1 MAFLTERKTFGQK
14 VRSTLKVAGRIAGG
28 SLGLGTVVVGVDMLL
43 SGSVYL
49 PLFRLYQ
56 AGSWAL
62 CLKSTCPTST
72 PGAIGKAGMVVTEQ
86 KEASAVGLRVLQSGG
101 NAVDAAVAIG
111 YALAVTYPC
120 CGNLGGGGFM
130 LIRQADGTS
139 KVINFREKAPLA
151 ATPQMFLDPKGQ
163 VQPERS
169 KRGYLAV
176 GVPGTVAGLDWALT
190 HYGSLP
196 RRQVMAPAIEL
207 AETGFILQS
216 ADADLLQQGMGKFK
230 QQPNVAAIFL
240 KDGQPYKTGDRLIQK
255 HLAQTLRQI
264 ASQGASA
271 FYRGSIADTVVRES
285 RARGG
290 ILSLQDFQSYR
301 VSEAE
306 PLRCRYRGYEVMTTP
321 LPGGGVTVCQML
333 TLLNGYDLNSLS
345 KAESLHLMLQSMLL
359 AYADRNR
366 HLGDPQFVQAP
377 VNQLLSPNYAA
388 QHRQRIQPQQAISP
402 ESLYLER
409 GTEGDHTTHYSVVD
423 RFGNAV
429 SVTYT
434 INSFYGAEVM
444 AGDTGFFLNNEMD
457 DFAIKPGTANQF
469 GLVQGAANAIA
480 PEKRPLSSMAPTIVL
495 KQGKPW
501 IVTGSP
507 GGSTISTTLL
517 QVISRVVDQGL
528 PLEQAVSAPRIH
540 FQGLPNVVVTE
551 PYALNTDTNLSLWR
565 KGYRV
570 VPFQS
575 WGAAETIMIEPGL
588 LQGMNDPR
596 KPAGRAIGY

>member
-1 MAFLTERKTFGQK
+1 MTFSKERKNLRQR
-14 VRSTLKVAGRIAGG
+14 VRGRLKVVGQIAGG
-28 SLGLGTVVVGVDMLL
+28 VLGLATVAVGLDMLAGR
-43 SGSVYL
+43 SFYH
-49 PLFRLYQ
+49 PLTRLYQ

-62 CLKSTCPTST
+62 CLKSPCPTPT
-72 PGAIGKAGMVVTEQ
+72 PMATGTAGMVVTEQ

-151 ATPQMFLDPKGQ
+151 ATPQMFLNSKGQ
-163 VQPERS
+163 AQADRS

-190 HYGSLP
+190 QYGSLP
-196 RRQVMAPAIEL
+196 RQQVMAPAIEL
-207 AETGFILQS
+207 AEAGFILQS
-216 ADADLLQQGMGKFK
+216 ADAELLAQGKGKFS

-240 KDGQPYKTGDRLIQK
+240 KNGQPYQANERLIQK
-255 HLAQTLRQI
+255 NLAQTLRQI

-271 FYRGSIADTVVRES
+271 FYQGSIAAAIVRAS
-285 RARGG
+285 QANGG
-290 ILSLQDFQSYR
+290 ILTLQDFQSYR
-301 VSEAE
+301 VAETE
-306 PLRCRYRGYEVMTTP
+306 PLRCRYRDYEVMTTP

-333 TLLNGYDLNSLS
+333 TLLNGYDLSSLNR
-345 KAESLHLMLQSMLL
+345 ADSLHLTLQSMLF

-366 HLGDPQFVQAP
+366 YLGDPEFVQAP
-377 VNQLLSPNYAA
+377 VNQLLSPDYAA
-388 QHRQRIQPQQAISP
+388 QHRQRIHPQQAISP
-402 ESLYLER
+402 ESLHFESR
-409 GTEGDHTTHYSVVD
+409 VEGDHTTHYSVVD

-434 INSFYGAEVM
+434 INSFYGAEVI
-444 AGDTGFFLNNEMD
+444 AGDTGFLLNNEMD
-457 DFAIKPGTANQF
+457 DFAIKPGTPNQF

-480 PEKRPLSSMAPTIVL
+480 PGKRPLSSMAPTIVL

-507 GGSTISTTLL
+507 GGSTISTTIV

-528 PLEQAVSAPRIH
+528 ALEQAISMPRLH
-540 FQGLPNVVVTE
+540 FQGLPNVVLTE
-551 PYALNTDTNLSLWR
+551 PYALDTATNLSLWE

-575 WGAAETIMIEPGL
+575 WGAAETILVEPGL

-596 KPAGRAIGY
+596 KPTGQAIGY